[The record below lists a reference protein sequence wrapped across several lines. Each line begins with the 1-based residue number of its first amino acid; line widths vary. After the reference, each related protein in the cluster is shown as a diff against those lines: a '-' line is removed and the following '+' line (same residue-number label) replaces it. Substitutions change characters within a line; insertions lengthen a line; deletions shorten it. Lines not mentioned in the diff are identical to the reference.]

1 MPRFTKSG
9 AGWKL
14 GLPHNSYVL
23 FFDRASKRVAI
34 LIDKKGGIFILMGS

>member
-14 GLPHNSYVL
+14 GLPHNSDVL
-23 FFDRASKRVAI
+23 FFDRASKRIAI
-34 LIDKKGGIFILMGS
+34 LINKKGGSFTLMGS